1 MVHQIQYRY
10 GITVIKKLVKTSTKI
25 GAIDVAAV
33 GDSEKVPKPKSLS
46 SIVYSLQ

>member
-1 MVHQIQYRY
+1 MEYY
-10 GITVIKKLVKTSTKI
+10 GITVINKLVKTPIKI

-33 GDSEKVPKPKSLS
+33 GDSDKVPELKSLS